1 MTVQRYMRIPNQE
14 PDPFTILK
22 FLLKCFVIKSE
33 SHARS
38 LLITLY
44 FISNFKKML
53 KGRFVV
59 YIKPAKNSVNA
70 MYYCIRYE
78 YSACALP
85 KCGPS
90 HLKPH
95 VTITS
100 CDRPLRPLGIEG
112 SWLLRAALS
121 RRFSSTPIAVWS
133 GDSVVSLLLC
143 LHAPYSA
150 TIGLATQEVTACLS
164 P

>member
-14 PDPFTILK
+14 PDPFSILK
-22 FLLKCFVIKSE
+22 FLLKFYVIKSE
-33 SHARS
+33 LPALS

-44 FISNFKKML
+44 FTLNFKIFRKEGL
-53 KGRFVV
+53 LI

-150 TIGLATQEVTACLS
+150 KIGLATQEVTACLS